1 MKTIVIFLTLFI
13 SLNSFSQE
21 KFTISGRVQSI
32 PFNTILYLSYKI
44 NGKTQQDSIKILQD
58 QNFQFTGEIALPVL
72 AKLSTSQD
80 EHSNILTA
88 AEQISFYL
96 ADGQANI
103 VGETL
108 QNASVEVTNPI
119 AKDYEAYKLMERPIR
134 DSLELLVLSIKT
146 NVASQKDPMKYIQ
159 EVKEKIL
166 NTELDRK
173 NLKYT
178 FIKEYPKSYVSFDFL
193 NELVSYDNLNE
204 LGFPAF
210 NAFPD
215 EIKSSEKGKEL
226 AAKMELLKPFS
237 NGSVAPE
244 FSLPDTLGNQVALSS
259 FKGKYVFID
268 FWASWC
274 LPCRFENPNVIAAYN
289 KYKDKNFTVL
299 GISIDEAKDKE
310 KWLKAIKDDKVQQW
324 QHVSDL
330 IGWKSPVATLYKIQ
344 AIPRNFLIDP
354 DGKIVGSDLRGPA
367 LNERLEKILN

>member
-204 LGFPAF
+204 LGFTAF